1 MRGRRSYGISVIC
14 CRDGIDL
21 TAPRGEV
28 MSDDKRLKQAV
39 LDELL
44 WEPSVNA
51 AHIGVTAKDGVVTL
65 MGHVESFVEKS
76 AAEKAARRVKDVK
89 AVAEEIEVRLPFNVK
104 RGDEEIASAVVNRLN
119 WDSTL
124 PSGAVKAKVE
134 KGWVTLTGEVEW
146 RFQQEAAESDV
157 RGLWGVIGV
166 SNAMTIGSKPD
177 ASNIRDKIMVALDR
191 SWFDPAAINVFAN
204 DGKVK
209 LTGKVKSWREH
220 DEATSAAW
228 AAPGTISV
236 ENEISVG

>member
-1 MRGRRSYGISVIC
+1 
-14 CRDGIDL
+14 
-21 TAPRGEV
+21 

-65 MGHVESFVEKS
+65 MGHVESFSEKS

-104 RGDEEIASAVVNRLN
+104 RGDEEIASVVVNRLN
-119 WDSTL
+119 WDSTV

-134 KGWVTLTGEVEW
+134 KGWVTLTGEVDW
-146 RFQQEAAESDV
+146 RFQQEAAENDV

-166 SNAMTIGSKPD
+166 SSQMTIKPQPN
-177 ASNIRDKIMVALDR
+177 AANIRDKIMVALDR
-191 SWFDPAAINVFAN
+191 SWFDPALINVLAN

-209 LTGKVKSWREH
+209 LTGRVRSWHEH
-220 DEATSAAW
+220 DEATSTAW
-228 AAPGTISV
+228 AAPGTTSV